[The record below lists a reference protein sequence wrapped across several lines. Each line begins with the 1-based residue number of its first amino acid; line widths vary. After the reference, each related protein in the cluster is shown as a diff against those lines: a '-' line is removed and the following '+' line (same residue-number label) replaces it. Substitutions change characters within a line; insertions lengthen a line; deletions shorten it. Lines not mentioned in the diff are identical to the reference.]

1 TAEGDGSGPAQR
13 RRGPLPREL
22 RKGRRAGLQ
31 LRPRADDRLDRAHE
45 ADRRE
50 RQSDRHHTPRHAR
63 HRQDAGVPGG
73 REVASLGAL
82 RRFDRSRKIAAVLSR
97 GVLAAA
103 LVVGLVVAPVAAGAQ
118 PPEKMYLIG
127 ILADK
132 AGDANEIL
140 AWQNF
145 RDGLREHGWKEG
157 VNIRIESRWIEGDV
171 ARLPEMAAELVR
183 LKPDLIATR
192 GSLFTAALQ
201 GATGAVPLFFL

>member
-1 TAEGDGSGPAQR
+1 HHPA
-13 RRGPLPREL
+13 
-22 RKGRRAGLQ
+22 
-31 LRPRADDRLDRAHE
+31 
-45 ADRRE
+45 
-50 RQSDRHHTPRHAR
+50 RHAR
-63 HRQDAGVPGG
+63 HRQAAGVPGG
-73 REVASLGAL
+73 REVAAPGAL
-82 RRFDRSRKIAAVLSR
+82 RRFDRSRKIASVLSR

-103 LVVGLVVAPVAAGAQ
+103 LVVGLVVAPVATGAQ

-132 AGDANEIL
+132 AGDANEKL

-183 LKPDLIATR
+183 LKPDVIATR
-192 GSLFTAALQ
+192 GSLFTGALKAA
-201 GATGAVPLFFL
+201 TSSVPIVFLGHA